1 MDLTKRR
8 ILMNTFLNPN
18 LNFALS
24 FGYFLA
30 VRQVIRLMNWMK
42 DV

>member
-8 ILMNTFLNPN
+8 ILMNTFSN
-18 LNFALS
+18 LNFALL

-30 VRQVIRLMNWMK
+30 VSQVIRLMNWMK